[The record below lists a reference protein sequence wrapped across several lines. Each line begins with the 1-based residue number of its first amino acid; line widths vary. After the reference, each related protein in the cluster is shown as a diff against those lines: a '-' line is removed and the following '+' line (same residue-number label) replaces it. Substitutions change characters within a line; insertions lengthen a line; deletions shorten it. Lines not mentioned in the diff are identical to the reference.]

1 MLEADPET
9 LTDRELQVLRALSG
23 NLTQREIGRELY
35 LSFNTVKTYSRSL
48 YRKLG
53 VGCRADTLVR
63 AREHNLL

>member
-1 MLEADPET
+1 
-9 LTDRELQVLRALSG
+9 VLRALTG

-53 VGCRADTLVR
+53 VRSRGEAVTT
-63 AREHNLL
+63 ARELRLI